1 MIVDGVVNLRA
12 LPLIEWG
19 QPRIGQDK
27 LFMVVVVVVVGG
39 GVISHTSR
47 SLMVHHESH
56 DCCLESGDVG
66 VVLEEDA

>member
-27 LFMVVVVVVVGG
+27 LFMVVVVVVGG
-39 GVISHTSR
+39 GVISHISR
-47 SLMVHHESH
+47 SLMVHHVSH

>member
-12 LPLIEWG
+12 LPLTEWG

-27 LFMVVVVVVVGG
+27 LFMVVVVVGG

-47 SLMVHHESH
+47 SLLVHHESH
-56 DCCLESGDVG
+56 HCCLESGGVG
-66 VVLEEDA
+66 LVLEEGA

>member
-47 SLMVHHESH
+47 SLMVHHEFH
-56 DCCLESGDVG
+56 DFSLESGDVG
-66 VVLEEDA
+66 VILEEDA